1 MNRFFLLT
9 GALAIIGLTSC
20 EEKGPIIEMGK
31 GGVSADTTY
40 VVTDIPTPQKH
51 NVLVEEFTGATCTN
65 CPAARDFL
73 SDISK
78 NNDNRLIVMGIHP
91 FGIGQA
97 NPVHD
102 SKYDMR
108 TEKGTSIMNA
118 YYSDIQGI
126 PAAGFDRV
134 KVNGVSALLKLK
146 WADAINNRLAEP
158 SPVNIELK
166 SSVDE
171 STRKGTVEVKITYTE
186 AIAGSHKLSLVIIE
200 DSIVDAQEFERA
212 EIVWDY
218 NFMHTFRDY
227 ITAVNGDPILENVA
241 QKEAGRTLVRTI
253 SNFELKEEWKIK
265 NLKLIAFVHYE
276 DGDKREVL
284 QAAEAHLGE

>member
-1 MNRFFLLT
+1 MSRFLLLT
-9 GALAIIGLTSC
+9 GALALMGLASC

-31 GGVSADTTY
+31 GGVSADSTY
-40 VVTDIPTPQKH
+40 VVADIPTPQKH

-73 SDISK
+73 KDVSES
-78 NNDNRLIVMGIHP
+78 NDNRLIVMGIHP
-91 FGIGQA
+91 NGIGQA
-97 NPVHD
+97 TPVHD
-102 SKYDMR
+102 SKYDLR

-146 WADAINNRLAEP
+146 WADAINARLAKP

-171 STRKGTVEVKITYTE
+171 SARKGTVEVKITYTE
-186 AIAGSHKLSLVIIE
+186 ALAGNHKLSLVVIE
-200 DSIVDAQEFERA
+200 DSIIDAQEHSGKPIE
-212 EIVWDY
+212 WDY

-227 ITAVNGDPILENVA
+227 ITAVNGDPILENIA

-253 SNFELKEEWKIK
+253 SNFELKEDWKIK

-284 QAAEAHLGE
+284 QAAEVHLGE